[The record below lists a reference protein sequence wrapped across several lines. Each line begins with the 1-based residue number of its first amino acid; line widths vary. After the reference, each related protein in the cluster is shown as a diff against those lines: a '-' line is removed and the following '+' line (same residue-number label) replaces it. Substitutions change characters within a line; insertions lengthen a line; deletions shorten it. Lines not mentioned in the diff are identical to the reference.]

1 MDNKRIFWLAI
12 MPRLIVCEEC
22 ERKPPRAR
30 LFASGAGMEFYVT
43 SPTVGIVDK
52 LANLVMNKAIE
63 INGTTR
69 GVTLERIQRNSAK
82 IPTKQLKL
90 L

>member
-69 GVTLERIQRNSAK
+69 GITLVRREARATKVSPAQR
-82 IPTKQLKL
+82 KL